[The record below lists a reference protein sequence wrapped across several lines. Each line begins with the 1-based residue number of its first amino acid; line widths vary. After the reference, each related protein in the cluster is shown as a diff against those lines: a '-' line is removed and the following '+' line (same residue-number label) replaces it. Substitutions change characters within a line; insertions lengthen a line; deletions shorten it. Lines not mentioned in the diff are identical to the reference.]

1 MLSDAN
7 ARMQAGMIVDDE
19 LNRLL
24 VNPLPPG
31 VRLHAIVDACH
42 SGTVLD
48 LEYRCKVKS
57 DGIHWKMEY
66 DHQPV
71 VYKVGLH
78 VFCTTPQRP
87 QAISSA
93 LVQSLAKQVTLLR
106 ELTSL
111 GSAECRHTTHCDQPL
126 LD

>member
-1 MLSDAN
+1 MTLSDTD
-7 ARMQAGMIVDDE
+7 ARVQAGMIVDDE

-48 LEYRCKVKS
+48 LEHRCKVKS
-57 DGIHWKMEY
+57 NGIHWKMEY

-71 VYKVGLH
+71 VYKVGLQ
-78 VFCTTPQRP
+78 VSCLTPQRP
-87 QAISSA
+87 
-93 LVQSLAKQVTLLR
+93 
-106 ELTSL
+106 
-111 GSAECRHTTHCDQPL
+111 
-126 LD
+126 

>member
-1 MLSDAN
+1 MRLSDAD
-7 ARMQAGMIVDDE
+7 ACMQAGMIVDDE

-24 VNPLPPG
+24 VNPLPPR

-78 VFCTTPQRP
+78 VSCRTSRRP
-87 QAISSA
+87 QAISAA
-93 LVQSLAKQVTLLR
+93 LVQSSAKQATFLR
-106 ELTSL
+106 
-111 GSAECRHTTHCDQPL
+111 
-126 LD
+126 